1 MKIVTLQI
9 AAVFLCFFA
18 SYAQEAAAYD
28 DLILEANRLYQS
40 QKYSES
46 GKTYEKAF
54 NLTGD
59 DTQTSDRY
67 NAACS
72 WALADEAD
80 KAFKHLFIISR
91 PEGYTNYSHISQD
104 TDLTSLHNDTRWDDI
119 LTRVKQ
125 NREEVEQYWDKPL
138 VAVLDSVHQ
147 SDQSVR
153 KTLGALGD
161 QHGWQSEEVKAQWK
175 KVDRVDSINLIKVK
189 RILDEHGWLGSDV
202 LGDEG
207 NMTLFLVIQHSDLE
221 IQENYLPL
229 LQKAVSEGNTPPHFL
244 ALLQDRIEIR
254 NDRPQIYGSQ
264 VGRTETGEAFVAP
277 MIDPDHVDERRA
289 SIGLD
294 SMESYLSNFDM
305 EWDLEAYKRSLKS
318 PDKNE

>member
-1 MKIVTLQI
+1 MRIVRLQI
-9 AAVFLCFFA
+9 TALFLSFFA
-18 SYAQEAAAYD
+18 SYSQETKNYD
-28 DLILEANRLYQS
+28 DLILEAHRLYQS

-46 GKTYEKAF
+46 GVTYEKAF

-59 DTQTSDRY
+59 DTQIADRY

-72 WALADEAD
+72 WALANQVD
-80 KAFKHLFIISR
+80 KAFEHLFVISK
-91 PEGYTNYSHISQD
+91 PDGYKNYAHISQD
-104 TDLTSLHNDTRWDDI
+104 TDLANLHSDTRWDEI
-119 LTRVKQ
+119 LARVKQ

-153 KTLGALGD
+153 KKLGKLGD
-161 QHGWQSEEVKAQWK
+161 QYGWQSEEVKSQWK
-175 KVDRVDSINLIKVK
+175 TVDRVDSINLIKVK
-189 RILDEHGWLGSDV
+189 RILDERGWLGSDV

-229 LQKAVSEGNTPPHFL
+229 LQKAVLEGNTPPHFL

-264 VGRTETGEAFVAP
+264 VGRTETGESFVAP

-294 SMESYLSNFDM
+294 PMASYLSNFDM